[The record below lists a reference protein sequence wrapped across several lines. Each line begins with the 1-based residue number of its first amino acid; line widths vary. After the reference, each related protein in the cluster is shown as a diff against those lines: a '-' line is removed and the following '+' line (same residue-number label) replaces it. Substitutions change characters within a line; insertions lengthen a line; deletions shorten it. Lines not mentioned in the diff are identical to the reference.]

1 MKKKYGFY
9 STVDKSAEI
18 IGFGNFEDK
27 QQAITFFAARKQMD
41 VKSFLKVFYIIE
53 ING

>member
-9 STVDKSAEI
+9 SIIDKNAEI
-18 IGFGNFEDK
+18 IGFSNFENK
-27 QQAITFFAARKQMD
+27 QQAIDFFAARKQMN